1 MSESPSI
8 PATAEAN
15 DPPPVAADRGRD
27 FLRTRAIPSLV
38 LAGTIAALVRAS
50 ALPLNNTDTYFHL
63 RYGHEFLNGWS
74 LRDPGSVSTFATAHW
89 VPTQWLPE
97 MAMAKVEDWFGLAGV
112 AWLSGLQI
120 LALVVTLYLVSRRW
134 GSRLLVSVL
143 VMAATSASYLS
154 MSMRPQVLSY
164 LLVVI
169 SLGAWLRTRD
179 DGRLRWWLIPLTWL
193 WAMVHGMWPIGIGL
207 GCLTLVGLA
216 LDHALPRRDLV
227 RGTAIPLLSAV
238 AAACTPVGPELY
250 AQLVRV
256 QDRAH
261 FFSEWGRPDP
271 VSFSWIV
278 LAMVLV
284 VAVVSLVRVRPV
296 RWLDVLLVAVCVLC
310 SLWSWRT
317 VPVAAVM
324 AVPVVA
330 ILSGRRQRSRVPLER
345 LERMLVLGSAA
356 LALVLLAIW
365 VPFTSRAPLAEPDW
379 LDPSMRSLPAGTKVV
394 DAWDLGGYLM
404 WRYPQLDPLMHG
416 YGDSFTVAEL
426 QRNLDIQEVSP
437 GWEAELRRT
446 GCTVAVVRPTSQL
459 APALLRAH
467 WTVVHRSPHLLELE
481 APRGWTDTLHD

>member
-1 MSESPSI
+1 VSESPSGPGTLETDVPP
-8 PATAEAN
+8 PAT
-15 DPPPVAADRGRD
+15 DTRRD
-27 FLRTRAIPSLV
+27 FLRARALPSLV
-38 LAGTIAALVRAS
+38 LAGTVAALVRAC
-50 ALPLNNTDTYFHL
+50 ALPLDNTDTYFHL
-63 RYGHEFLNGWS
+63 RYGHEFLHGWS
-74 LRDPGSVSTFATAHW
+74 LRDPGSVSTFATAQW

-97 MAMAKVEDWFGLAGV
+97 LVMAKVEDWFGLAGV

-120 LALVVTLYLVSRRW
+120 LALVATLYLVSRRW

-143 VMAATSASYLS
+143 VMAAMSAAYLS

-164 LLVVI
+164 LLVVVT
-169 SLGAWLRTRD
+169 LGAWLRTRD

-207 GCLTLVGLA
+207 GCLALLGLA
-216 LDHALPRRDLV
+216 LDRGLPRRALL

-261 FFSEWGRPDP
+261 FFSEWGRPNP

-278 LAMVLV
+278 LALVLA
-284 VAVVSLVRVRPV
+284 VAVVHLVRSRPL
-296 RWLDVLLVAVCVLC
+296 RRLDVLLVAVCVLC

-330 ILSGRRQRSRVPLER
+330 VLSGRRKTER
-345 LERMLVLGSAA
+345 AEVSAVERTLVLGGAVLA
-356 LALVLLAIW
+356 LAILAVS
-365 VPFTSRAPLAEPDW
+365 VPFTSQEPLAQPEW
-379 LDPSMRSLPAGTKVV
+379 LDPSMRALPAGTKVV

-404 WRYPQLDPLMHG
+404 WRYPRLDVLMHG
-416 YGDSFTVAEL
+416 YGDSFTPAEL
-426 QRNLDIQEVSP
+426 QRNVDIQGVSS
-437 GWEAELRRT
+437 GWQDELRET
-446 GCTVAVVRPTSQL
+446 GCTVAVVRPTSELGQ
-459 APALLRAH
+459 ALVEEH
-467 WTVVHRSPHLLELE
+467 WTVVHHSPTLEELR
-481 APRGWTDTLHD
+481 APADWAEG